1 MSYTKDLYV
10 SILKLAPCPAMQS
23 TQLII
28 AVMPH
33 APGPLHM
40 AVLSPGMHFLHSS
53 HQGNLIHTSKPSH
66 SALLS
71 PRHSSLLLFSAPP
84 VLCTILYVIT
94 LFLLACPASTTCK
107 LPKTQRLF
115 LSCHP
120 YLAQCPWTVVTQQC
134 LLNEWRHRCVNSDK
148 RIETTVTQ
156 VGGGHLV

>member
-1 MSYTKDLYV
+1 MSYTKDLYD

-23 TQLII
+23 TQLIT
-28 AVMPH
+28 AVLPH

-53 HQGNLIHTSKPSH
+53 YQGNLIHTSKPSH

-71 PRHSSLLLFSAPP
+71 PRDSSFLLFCAPP
-84 VLCTILYVIT
+84 VLCTILYSS
-94 LFLLACPASTTCK
+94 LLLACPTSTTCK
-107 LPKTQRLF
+107 LPQTQRLF
-115 LSCHP
+115 LSRHP

-134 LLNEWRHRCVNSDK
+134 LLNEYRHGCVNSDK